1 MYNKLKIKHLE
12 NFSSSEGYWSTTDC
26 VGVAKHILEI
36 TNASSMLEIGFNIGY
51 SASIWLSCGIKDLY
65 IIDINTHTDTEEAIK
80 ATVEE
85 YKDKNIYS
93 LLVDSTSDEA
103 KDWVIPEVD
112 IAFIDGGHTY
122 DICMS
127 DSLMSIS
134 KGTKWLVYDDVIEDH
149 ENGIWKVI
157 CELEEENKIELIGSY
172 FMTWT
177 GQGYVVLAKVI

>member
-122 DICMS
+122 KDVFEE
-127 DSLMSIS
+127 LRFVRNLQK
-134 KGTKWLVYDDVIEDH
+134 KGDVIIVDDV
-149 ENGIWKVI
+149 
-157 CELEEENKIELIGSY
+157 LSNKFKSVQFALDDFLTNSPYSIRYISCGNSRY
-172 FMTWT
+172 
-177 GQGYVVLAKVI
+177 LAILFRY